1 MSEAAVHRV
10 ARGESGRS
18 LMEIASMGY
27 QKLGRFVPAM
37 AVALLLTSGPLIA
50 AEEGEETGASSAEES
65 QATEGES
72 TTGSAGTAAGQEAVD
87 IVGRDVLDQEN
98 ERIGK
103 VTNVLIGP
111 EGRVDAVI
119 LSTGGVLGL
128 GGSDY
133 EVPWDQIAMSPDG
146 QDVMVGVA
154 KDDVDTEFSA
164 FEAEEK
170 PESEGTEEPAVT
182 EEPESGSETL
192 E

>member
-1 MSEAAVHRV
+1 
-10 ARGESGRS
+10 
-18 LMEIASMGY
+18 MEY

-37 AVALLLTSGPLIA
+37 AVALLLTTGPLLA
-50 AEEGEETGASSAEES
+50 AEEGDETGASTAEES

-72 TTGSAGTAAGQEAVD
+72 TAESAGTAAGQDAID

-111 EGRVDAVI
+111 EGRVDAVV

-128 GGSDY
+128 GSSEY
-133 EVPWDQIAMSPDG
+133 EVPWDRVAMSPDG

-154 KDDVDTEFSA
+154 KDDVETEFSA
-164 FEAEEK
+164 FEVKESSE
-170 PESEGTEEPAVT
+170 PEATEEPEVT
-182 EEPESGSETL
+182 EEPESESEIS

>member
-1 MSEAAVHRV
+1 
-10 ARGESGRS
+10 
-18 LMEIASMGY
+18 MEY

-37 AVALLLTSGPLIA
+37 AVVLLLTTGPLLA
-50 AEEGEETGASSAEES
+50 AEESDEMDASTAEDS

-72 TTGSAGTAAGQEAVD
+72 AGTAAGVEAID

-111 EGRVDAVI
+111 EGRVDAVV

-128 GGSDY
+128 GSSEY
-133 EVPWDQIAMSPDG
+133 EVPWDRIAMSPDG

-154 KDDVDTEFSA
+154 KDDVETEFSA
-164 FEAEEK
+164 FEVKES
-170 PESEGTEEPAVT
+170 PEPEATEEPEIT
-182 EEPESGSETL
+182 EEPESGAEGGAEGL

>member
-1 MSEAAVHRV
+1 
-10 ARGESGRS
+10 
-18 LMEIASMGY
+18 MEY
-27 QKLGRFVPAM
+27 QNLGRFLPAM
-37 AVALLLTSGPLIA
+37 AVALLLTTGPLIA
-50 AEEGEETGASSAEES
+50 AEEGDETAAPAAEDS
-65 QATEGES
+65 QSMDSES
-72 TTGSAGTAAGQEAVD
+72 TAESAGTAAGQEALD

-111 EGRVDAVI
+111 SGRVDAVV

-128 GGSDY
+128 GSTEY
-133 EVPWDQIAMSPDG
+133 EVPWDRIAMSPDG

-154 KDDVDTEFSA
+154 KDDIETEFSA
-164 FEAEEK
+164 FEVKES
-170 PESEGTEEPAVT
+170 PESEATDEPAIT